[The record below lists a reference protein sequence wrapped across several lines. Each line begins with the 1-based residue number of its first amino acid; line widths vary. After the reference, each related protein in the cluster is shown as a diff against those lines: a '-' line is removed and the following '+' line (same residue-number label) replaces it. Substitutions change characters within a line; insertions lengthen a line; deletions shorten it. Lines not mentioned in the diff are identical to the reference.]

1 MLENFTLNCKGKK
14 MDLSSP
20 KIMAI
25 LNITPDSFFDGGK
38 YLDEKAV
45 LVQVEKMLNDGAG
58 MIDIGG
64 MSSRPN
70 AEIIS
75 QEEELNRVLPIVAAI
90 HKNFPSAIL
99 SIDTFRSEVAKHTIE
114 EGVSIINDIS
124 AGTEDAQMFDVAA
137 TYNCPL
143 ILMHRK
149 GNAQTMLHQTTYE
162 NILVEMVDYFIDKVK
177 IARQKNVK
185 DIVLDVGFGFSKT
198 LEQNYFLLNNLA
210 VFKQFNLPILAGLSR
225 KSMLYNLLNTTP
237 ENALNATSAV
247 NMIALQ
253 NGARLLRVHDVK
265 EAVEC
270 VKIYNQL
277 MKNKQR

>member
-1 MLENFTLNCKGKK
+1 
-14 MDLSSP
+14 MDLSTP
-20 KIMAI
+20 KVMAI
-25 LNITPDSFFDGGK
+25 LNCTPDSFYDGGK
-38 YLDEKAV
+38 FNDEKTV
-45 LVQVEKMLNDGAG
+45 LIQVEKMLNEGADI
-58 MIDIGG
+58 IDIGG

-75 QEEELNRVLPIVAAI
+75 EVEELNRVLPITRTI
-90 HKNFPSAIL
+90 HNHFPNAVL
-99 SIDTFRSEVAKHTIE
+99 SIDTFRSEVAKQTIE

-124 AGTEDAQMFDVAA
+124 AGTEDERIFDIAAQF
-137 TYNCPL
+137 NCPI

-149 GNAQTMLHQTTYE
+149 GNAQTMQQQTNYE
-162 NILVEMVDYFIDKVK
+162 NILVEMVDYFIDKVNL
-177 IARQKNVK
+177 ARQKNVK

-210 VFKQFNLPILAGLSR
+210 IFKQLDLPILAGLSR
-225 KSMLYNLLNTTP
+225 KSMLYNLLISTP
-237 ENALNATSAV
+237 ENALNATTAV

>member
-1 MLENFTLNCKGKK
+1 
-14 MDLSSP
+14 MDLSTP
-20 KIMAI
+20 KVMAI
-25 LNITPDSFFDGGK
+25 LNCTPDSFYDGGK
-38 YLDEKAV
+38 FNDEKTV
-45 LVQVEKMLNDGAG
+45 LIQVEKILNEGADI
-58 MIDIGG
+58 IDIGG

-75 QEEELNRVLPIVAAI
+75 EVEELNRVLPITRTI
-90 HKNFPSAIL
+90 HKHFPNAVL
-99 SIDTFRSEVAKHTIE
+99 SIDTFRSEVAKQTIE

-124 AGTEDAQMFDVAA
+124 AGTEDERIFDIAAQF
-137 TYNCPL
+137 NCPI

-149 GNAQTMLHQTTYE
+149 GNAQTMQQQTNYE
-162 NILVEMVDYFIDKVK
+162 NILVEMVDYFIDKVNL
-177 IARQKNVK
+177 ARQKNVK

-210 VFKQFNLPILAGLSR
+210 IFKQLDLPILAGLSR
-225 KSMLYNLLNTTP
+225 KSMLYNLLNSTP
-237 ENALNATSAV
+237 ENALNATTAV

>member
-1 MLENFTLNCKGKK
+1 MRNFTLNCSGKI
-14 MDLSSP
+14 MDLSTP
-20 KIMAI
+20 KVMAI
-25 LNITPDSFFDGGK
+25 LNCTPDSFYDGGK
-38 YLDEKAV
+38 FNDEKTV
-45 LVQVEKMLNDGAG
+45 LIQVEKMLNEGADI
-58 MIDIGG
+58 IDIGG

-75 QEEELNRVLPIVAAI
+75 EVEELNRVLPITRTI
-90 HKNFPSAIL
+90 HKHFPNAVL
-99 SIDTFRSEVAKHTIE
+99 SIDTFRSEVAKQTIE

-124 AGTEDAQMFDVAA
+124 AGTEDERIFDIAAQF
-137 TYNCPL
+137 NCPI

-149 GNAQTMLHQTTYE
+149 GNAQTMQQQTNYE
-162 NILVEMVDYFIDKVK
+162 NILVEMVDYFIDKVNL
-177 IARQKNVK
+177 ARQKDVK

-210 VFKQFNLPILAGLSR
+210 IFKQLDLPILAGLSR
-225 KSMLYNLLNTTP
+225 KSMLYNLLNGTP
-237 ENALNATSAV
+237 ENALNATTAV

>member
-1 MLENFTLNCKGKK
+1 
-14 MDLSSP
+14 MDLSAP
-20 KIMAI
+20 KVMAI
-25 LNITPDSFFDGGK
+25 LNCTPDSFYDGGK
-38 YLDEKAV
+38 FNDEKTV
-45 LVQVEKMLNDGAG
+45 LIQVEKMLNEGADI
-58 MIDIGG
+58 IDIGG

-75 QEEELNRVLPIVAAI
+75 EVDELNRVLPITRTI
-90 HKNFPSAIL
+90 HKHFPNAVL
-99 SIDTFRSEVAKHTIE
+99 SIDTFRSEVAKQTIE

-124 AGTEDAQMFDVAA
+124 AGTEDERIFDIA
-137 TYNCPL
+137 TQFNCPI

-149 GNAQTMLHQTTYE
+149 GNAQTMQQQTNYE
-162 NILVEMVDYFIDKVK
+162 NILVEMVDYFIDKVNL
-177 IARQKNVK
+177 ARQKDVK

-210 VFKQFNLPILAGLSR
+210 IFKQFNLPILAGLSR
-225 KSMLYNLLNTTP
+225 KSMLYNLLNSTP
-237 ENALNATSAV
+237 ENALNATTAV

>member
-38 YLDEKAV
+38 YLYEKAV

-124 AGTEDAQMFDVAA
+124 AGTEDVQMFDVAA

-143 ILMHRK
+143 VLMHRK
-149 GNAQTMLHQTTYE
+149 GNAQTMQQQTTYE

-185 DIVLDVGFGFSKT
+185 DKVLDVGFGFSKT

-210 VFKQFNLPILAGLSR
+210 VFKQFNLPILVGLSR
-225 KSMLYNLLNTTP
+225 KSMLYNLLITTP
-237 ENALNATSAV
+237 ENALNATTAA
-247 NMIALQ
+247 NMVALQ